1 MNPGDHWPYN
11 ALVFDLD
18 GTLWDAA
25 AASAYG
31 WNLALEKMGVASRVT
46 AEDIRSVSGMPFTR
60 CVEVLLPELRPA
72 SVELLEALDRSERL
86 GISRIAGVLYE
97 GVADGL
103 PRLAEVYGL
112 FVVSNC
118 PSWYLEEFLRVSG
131 FEIYLG
137 GYDCHGMSGK
147 DKPEMLIDL
156 RRRFGLERPVYIGDT
171 QADGQAAARAGMDF
185 GLAGYGF
192 GAIDGVRLLFDSFGE
207 LVGYFLEASR
217 G

>member
-1 MNPGDHWPYN
+1 MNPGHRRPYD
-11 ALVFDLD
+11 AVVFDLD

-31 WNLALEKMGVASRVT
+31 WNLALEKMGVASRV
-46 AEDIRSVSGMPFTR
+46 AVEDIRSVSGMPFTR
-60 CVEVLLPELRPA
+60 CVEVLLPELHPA
-72 SVELLEALDRSERL
+72 SAELLEALDRSERL
-86 GISRIAGVLYE
+86 GISKMAGVLYE

-118 PSWYLEEFLRVSG
+118 PGWYLEEFLRVSG
-131 FEIYLG
+131 FEIYLS

-156 RRRFGLERPVYIGDT
+156 RRRFSLVRPVYIGDT
-171 QADGQAAARAGMDF
+171 QADGRAAARAGMDF

-192 GAIDGVRLLFDSFGE
+192 GAIDGPRLSFDSFGE